1 MRDDNAGADKDGK
14 KRRTRCAIYTRK
26 STTAGLEMDF
36 NSLDAQREACEKY
49 IESQKGEGWVLWPEC
64 YDDGGY
70 SGGNVERPAL
80 QRLLEDVR
88 ARKFDCIVVY
98 KIDRL
103 SRSLMDFAGI
113 VQLLDQHEV
122 TFVSTTQS
130 FNTGSSM
137 GRLTLH
143 VLLSFAQFEREV
155 GSERVRDKMSAARR
169 HGKWV
174 GGSPPLGYDIDREK
188 KRLIVN
194 PEEAEQV
201 RLAFDLYLKHR
212 SILAT
217 VRDLNA
223 RRLTTKHRFSKKGRE
238 TGGGSFHVSN
248 LQQILRNPYYI
259 GKVAVDG
266 ELYPGEHEA
275 ILSEE
280 VFRAVERL
288 RKENCLYRSGTNKK
302 GPTAFLKGLLRCRSC
317 SCAMIHSYT
326 QRNGRRYTY
335 YVCTRALQM
344 GRDTCP
350 APSVNA
356 QSMDDAVM
364 ACFKKVTEDLKT
376 PMDPHLRGFF
386 SHTWDQLFP
395 AEKARIFRTA
405 LEGLEYDGK
414 TGALSLRLSDR
425 GMQSLARE
433 FAPAE
438 VKVA

>member
-1 MRDDNAGADKDGK
+1 M
-14 KRRTRCAIYTRK
+14 YTRK

-49 IESQKGEGWVLWPEC
+49 IESQKGEGWVLWPER

-80 QRLLEDVR
+80 QKLLEDVR

-155 GSERVRDKMSAARR
+155 GSERVRDKMTAARKR
-169 HGKWV
+169 GKWV
-174 GGSPPLGYDIDREK
+174 GGCAPLGYDVDREK

-201 RLAFDLYLKHR
+201 RLIFDLYLKHR
-212 SILAT
+212 SILGV

-223 RRLTTKHRFSKKGRE
+223 RGLTTKHRVSRKGNE
-238 TGGGSFHVSN
+238 TGGGTFHVTN
-248 LQQILRNPYYI
+248 LQQILANVFYI
-259 GKVAVDG
+259 GKVAWN
-266 ELYPGEHEA
+266 
-275 ILSEE
+275 SSS
-280 VFRAVERL
+280 
-288 RKENCLYRSGTNKK
+288 RS
-302 GPTAFLKGLLRCRSC
+302 
-317 SCAMIHSYT
+317 
-326 QRNGRRYTY
+326 
-335 YVCTRALQM
+335 
-344 GRDTCP
+344 
-350 APSVNA
+350 
-356 QSMDDAVM
+356 
-364 ACFKKVTEDLKT
+364 
-376 PMDPHLRGFF
+376 
-386 SHTWDQLFP
+386 
-395 AEKARIFRTA
+395 
-405 LEGLEYDGK
+405 
-414 TGALSLRLSDR
+414 RLSGSTGGPGPNR
-425 GMQSLARE
+425 AWSHRTPSRIRSS
-433 FAPAE
+433 APWSRPTGSSP
-438 VKVA
+438 